1 MCRLWLLLP
10 IVMLSACGK
19 KSDSTK
25 DTYTILARSGS
36 IYVGDT
42 IMLLLVNNSDL
53 TNLHDVSFGVTHN
66 NGPTEWL
73 ENMYFTPHKEGTYLI
88 TAFLGE
94 KKVNVLEIFVKKNK
108 TTEEIVALKGQLEEK
123 EKALLHKENEVAARQ
138 QEVAVQAKKIGN
150 LEGRLEEKEKA
161 LSHKEN
167 EVVARQ
173 QEVAVQAK
181 KIGNL
186 EGRLEEKEKEIA
198 AIKGQLKK
206 QRKALAYKE
215 GGIVQQPVVLSY
227 FRDGIKWRDNLLY
240 ESSDSDS
247 DNTGQKKSFV
257 QPKTQTKHNPV
268 DSVSSIE
275 VE

>member
-150 LEGRLEEKEKA
+150 LEGRLEEKEK
-161 LSHKEN
+161 
-167 EVVARQ
+167 
-173 QEVAVQAK
+173 
-181 KIGNL
+181 
-186 EGRLEEKEKEIA
+186 EIA